1 MRERGNI
8 YWPCAEKSNV
18 LSISTVLFLE
28 LFIFFEEMRKLLLE
42 EVRGHMSLWV
52 LFENI
57 LETNAKLNYSSN
69 SRENIMSWQAEFTLL
84 YLNKKI

>member
-1 MRERGNI
+1 M
-8 YWPCAEKSNV
+8 
-18 LSISTVLFLE
+18 LFLK
-28 LFIFFEEMRKLLLE
+28 LFTFFEEMRKLLLE

-69 SRENIMSWQAEFTLL
+69 SRENIMSWQAEFILL
-84 YLNKKI
+84 YLNKEI